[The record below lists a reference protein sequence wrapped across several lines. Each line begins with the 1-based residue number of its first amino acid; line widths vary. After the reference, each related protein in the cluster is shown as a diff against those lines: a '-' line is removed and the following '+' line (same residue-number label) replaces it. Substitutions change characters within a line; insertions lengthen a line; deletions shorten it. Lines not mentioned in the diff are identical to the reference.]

1 MVVELKR
8 RFDMKSLKFK
18 LWTYF
23 VLFATTIMII
33 LWLLQIVFLNT
44 YYKSMKSN
52 EIKKI
57 GDNLVL
63 EYGNENLEDI
73 IYRTSFSRGII
84 IQILNKDGIPIFPMN
99 TFGENKPPKF
109 DSINTSMF
117 IKRLINN
124 DQEKVLYTI
133 EDPRLGRPTIV
144 YGATLE
150 GENGEDLYLYINGLL
165 DPMDS
170 TTSVLKNQLVIV
182 TAISLILAVGL
193 SFIIASKIS
202 RPITQVTDA
211 ASILA
216 TGDYNIVFEKG
227 NYTEIDNLVA
237 TLNYTTS
244 ELSKTE
250 ELRKDLI
257 ANVSHDLRTPLTL
270 IKSYAEMIRDI
281 SGNNSEKRQSHI
293 SVIIDESDRLTEL
306 VNDILDLS
314 KIESSLSQI
323 DYTEFNIVK
332 ITKNI
337 LKRFSILAERDG
349 YIFQLNCDDEIKV
362 LGDVKKIEQV
372 IYNLLSNAVNFT
384 GSNRLVYINITS
396 LENCVQYEVK
406 DTGKGIPKEELNHIW
421 ERYYMVGKSH
431 KRAVIG
437 AGLGLSIVKNILT
450 AHNSNFGVD
459 SSTNQGTTFWFQ
471 LKTK

>member
-1 MVVELKR
+1 
-8 RFDMKSLKFK
+8 MKSLKFK